1 MEHPTTT
8 YYNAKDIPAET
19 LEEIIKGIHDR
30 GFGAAGPAM
39 SSSDLYCWIAKV
51 WALRKN
57 QRWPHLARLECTYE
71 KRNSMSVYSVAHCQP
86 VDEILK
92 KYFKLYSTSNEDYW
106 YKSSTTLKSVNHWLG
121 DDYRGT
127 MENPY

>member
-1 MEHPTTT
+1 MKRPTTT

-39 SSSDLYCWIAKV
+39 ISSDLYRWIAKV

-57 QRWPHLARLECTYE
+57 NRWPHLARLECTYE
-71 KRNSMSVYSVAHCQP
+71 KVYGSVYSIPHCKV
-86 VDEILK
+86 VDEILD
-92 KYFKLYSTSNEDYW
+92 KYFNKYRHNGEEYW
-106 YKSSTTLKSVNHWLG
+106 YKKSTDLKSVLHWLG
-121 DDYRGT
+121 DDFIGT
-127 MENPY
+127 MENPA

>member
-1 MEHPTTT
+1 MERPTTT

-19 LEEIIKGIHDR
+19 LEEIIKGIHNR

-39 SSSDLYCWIAKV
+39 SSSDMYCWIAKV

-57 QRWPHLARLECTYE
+57 YSWPHLARLECTYE

-92 KYFKLYSTSNEDYW
+92 KYFKMYSTSNEDYW
-106 YKSSTTLKSVNHWLG
+106 YKPSTTLKSVKSWLG
-121 DDYRGT
+121 DDFRGT